1 MKKLQNV
8 MMIISLSYN
17 IGGSLKVAVCNDHH
31 EVITKEEVKKLRHV
45 IMIIS
50 WSYNIGG
57 KGKFAVCN
65 DYHQVITKEETEK
78 LRYVM
83 SIIKLKQQTKWK
95 SCGM

>member
-1 MKKLQNV
+1 
-8 MMIISLSYN
+8 
-17 IGGSLKVAVCNDHH
+17 
-31 EVITKEEVKKLRHV
+31 
-45 IMIIS
+45 MIIS

-65 DYHQVITKEETEK
+65 DYYKVITKEETEK

-83 SIIKLKQQTKWK
+83 SIIKLKQQRKWK